1 MMLLAGIPLDRLARA
16 GRLSIADP
24 ARPAPPAPPEP
35 PKLKASRTIQKLP
48 EAEPLDKLPPATRE
62 PPIPIPIT
70 LSPEV
75 ARAMVDAALKRAKLH
90 EPEAHVRALA
100 TRARISAALPELRLR
115 VSRGVDQGRS
125 LVPTEYDPDRVTAT
139 GGTSLWIEGRATW
152 RLDRL
157 VFAEEEATFERLR
170 RDLAAARAKLTSEV
184 LRALFAWQKA
194 LASSHIPNASPE
206 ELLRARL
213 KVIEAEVE
221 LDVMTGG
228 AFGAW
233 RREAPAA
240 PPKPAPAEQKR

>member
-1 MMLLAGIPLDRLARA
+1 MLLAGIPLDRLARA
-16 GRLSIADP
+16 GRLSISDP
-24 ARPAPPAPPEP
+24 ARPAPPTPEP
-35 PKLKASRTIQKLP
+35 PKLKASRTVQKLP

-62 PPIPIPIT
+62 PPIPIPII
-70 LSPEV
+70 LSADV
-75 ARAMVDAALKRAKLH
+75 ARTMVDAALKRAKLH
-90 EPEAHVRALA
+90 DPEAHVRALA
-100 TRARISAALPELRLR
+100 VRARVSAALPELRLR

-170 RDLAAARAKLTSEV
+170 RDLAAARAKLTAEV
-184 LRALFAWQKA
+184 LRALFTWQKA

-228 AFGAW
+228 AFGKW
-233 RREAPAA
+233 RKEAPAA
-240 PPKPAPAEQKR
+240 PPKPAPAEEKR